1 MEYDTPIVSAVIPTI
16 PGREEFLNRALNSV
30 YEQTYPNIEVVV
42 VNEGLPAPE
51 QRNIGN
57 SRAMGEFVALLDD
70 DDEWLPRKIEMQME
84 VMRQHPDC
92 PLVICHALDLRFGQR
107 RVSRPPEKI
116 THRSIIKS
124 FNLSSTSSFLYRKK
138 YFDMIGGF
146 DTSLPSAQEYDLA
159 IRLSRFAPVRCIQE
173 ILMVQHQSSN
183 QISENWKKKIQG
195 IMGIYRKHGYEYH
208 AIDHVK
214 TIGLLGFFTLGY
226 VFGPNIYRV
235 LNPVKTFYEKMGMG
249 EK

>member
-1 MEYDTPIVSAVIPTI
+1 MSKNLVSVIIPTI
-16 PGREEFLNRALNSV
+16 KGREKLLEKAIDSV
-30 YEQTYPNIEVVV
+30 KKQTYDNIELIVVD
-42 VNEGLPAPE
+42 EGKPAPE

-57 SRAMGEFVALLDD
+57 SMAQGDFVALLDD
-70 DDEWLPRKIEMQME
+70 DDEWLPDKIEMQME
-84 VMRQHPDC
+84 MMRQHPEC

-116 THRSIIKS
+116 THRNIIKN

-138 YFDMIGGF
+138 YFDMVGGF

-159 IRLSRFAPVRCIQE
+159 IRLSRFAPVRCVQE
-173 ILMVQHQSSN
+173 VLMIQHQSSN

-208 AIDHVK
+208 VIDHVK
-214 TIGLLGFFTLGY
+214 TAGLLGFFTLGY
-226 VFGPNIYRV
+226 VFGTNIYRV
-235 LNPVKTFYEKMGMG
+235 LNPIKTLYERVKI
-249 EK
+249 